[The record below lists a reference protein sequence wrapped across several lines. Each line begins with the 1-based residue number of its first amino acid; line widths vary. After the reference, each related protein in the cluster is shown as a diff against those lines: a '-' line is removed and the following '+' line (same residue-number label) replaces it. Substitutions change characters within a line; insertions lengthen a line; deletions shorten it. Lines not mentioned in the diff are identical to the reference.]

1 VFLKEAGNLDLGA
14 QSFQATGARQNG
26 SGVRK
31 FIAAEWL
38 YRENNSAEDAIDICH
53 RLMPPE
59 FSAASSVARWMIYI
73 IQSRQDR
80 AERPGV
86 LKMHQ
91 LLKQDMAPQ
100 ASQSGLLAP
109 DTTGM
114 NFYRAD
120 PALTDLLR
128 IHLPEKLFNHIE
140 PHLDRLGEL
149 AGGRLDECAR
159 LADRHGPV
167 LHPRDKFGRD
177 VQSIEY
183 HPAYHELERAAFGEF
198 GIHALSIRK
207 GIMGWPDKYPVVAK
221 HAFTFLFN
229 QTEFGMG
236 CPINVT
242 DGCAKLLANFGSEE
256 LKAKYFDGLTQT
268 DMSRLTQ
275 GGQFMTEKEGGSDV
289 GTLTTSAVQEGDHWR
304 LYGEKWFC
312 SNADAKVVMLL
323 ARPEGAP
330 PGTRGVGLFL
340 MPRFLEDGSQNH
352 YRIVRLKDK
361 LGTRSMAS
369 GEIKLEGAIAYAV
382 GKLDRGFVQMAEMVN
397 SSRLSNGVKST
408 ALMRRAWHDAMTVAK
423 NRVVFGSRIL
433 DLPLGRR
440 QLLKIMLA
448 TEQALSMSFL
458 TADAL
463 DRAEAG
469 SQDAAALL
477 RILTPT
483 LKFRA
488 TRDAR
493 KVCGDALEMRG
504 GIGYIEEFATAR
516 LLRDAHL
523 GSIWEGTGNIV
534 ALDALKRAVGR
545 HGAESALAAD
555 LHARL
560 DDSAEVPQA
569 WRDKLRGLADRAVG
583 FAREVAAHSDNEAE
597 SRRATSL
604 LYHVASAVQL
614 AWEAQRIHARRGDA
628 RRLLLSRLV
637 VDQRVTPNDPFRL
650 AENKSQGAIAALL
663 LGDRPAGM
671 AEVGELLRGA

>member
-1 VFLKEAGNLDLGA
+1 MQPLK
-14 QSFQATGARQNG
+14 
-26 SGVRK
+26 
-31 FIAAEWL
+31 
-38 YRENNSAEDAIDICH
+38 
-53 RLMPPE
+53 
-59 FSAASSVARWMIYI
+59 
-73 IQSRQDR
+73 QDR
-80 AERPGV
+80 A
-86 LKMHQ
+86 
-91 LLKQDMAPQ
+91 AA
-100 ASQSGLLAP
+100 ASQPGLLAP

-128 IHLPEKLFNHIE
+128 LHLPEALFRHIE
-140 PHLDRLGEL
+140 PHLDRLGGM
-149 AGGRLDECAR
+149 AGGTLDECAR
-159 LADRHGPV
+159 LADRHTPV
-167 LHPRDKFGRD
+167 LHQRDKFGRD
-177 VQSIEY
+177 TQYIEY
-183 HPAYHELERAAFGEF
+183 HPSYRELEKAAFGEF

-242 DGCAKLLANFGSEE
+242 DGCAKLLNNFGSEA
-256 LKAKYFDGLTQT
+256 LKARYLDGLTQT
-268 DMSRLTQ
+268 DMDKLTQ

-289 GTLTTSAVQEGDHWR
+289 GTLTTRAVQEGDHWR
-304 LYGEKWFC
+304 LHGEKWFC

-323 ARPEGAP
+323 ARPEGAG

-340 MPRFLEDGSQNH
+340 MPRYLDDGSQNH

-408 ALMRRAWHDAMTVAK
+408 ALMRRAHHDAMTVAQ
-423 NRVVFGSRIL
+423 NRVVFGRRII
-433 DLPLGRR
+433 DLPLARR
-440 QLLKIMLA
+440 QMMKIMLP

-534 ALDALKRAVGR
+534 AIDTLTRAVGR
-545 HGAESALAAD
+545 HGADAALAAD

-560 DDSAEVPQA
+560 DDSANVPQA
-569 WRDKLRGLADRAVG
+569 WRNRLRGLADRAIG
-583 FAREVAAHSDNEAE
+583 FARDVARSSDNEGDA
-597 SRRATSL
+597 RRATSL
-604 LYHVASAVQL
+604 LYHVASAVAL
-614 AWEAQRIHARRGDA
+614 AWEGGRIHEMRGDA
-628 RRLLLSRLV
+628 RRLLLSRMV
-637 VDQRVTPNDPFRL
+637 IDHRVSPGDPFQL
-650 AENKSQGAIAALL
+650 AETATQRKITDHL
-663 LGDRPAGM
+663 LGEHSVGM
-671 AEVGELLRGA
+671 AEVGELLDVT

>member
-1 VFLKEAGNLDLGA
+1 
-14 QSFQATGARQNG
+14 
-26 SGVRK
+26 
-31 FIAAEWL
+31 
-38 YRENNSAEDAIDICH
+38 
-53 RLMPPE
+53 
-59 FSAASSVARWMIYI
+59 
-73 IQSRQDR
+73 
-80 AERPGV
+80 
-86 LKMHQ
+86 MHQ
-91 LLKQDMAPQ
+91 LPTRDVAAK

-109 DTTGM
+109 DTSGM

-128 IHLPEKLFNHIE
+128 IHLSDALFRHIE
-140 PHLDRLGEL
+140 PHLDRLGAL
-149 AGGRLDECAR
+149 AGGHLDECAR
-159 LADRHGPV
+159 LADRHVPV
-167 LHPRDKFGRD
+167 LHQRDRFGRD
-177 VQSIEY
+177 AQWIEY
-183 HPAYHELERAAFGEF
+183 HPAYRELERAAFGEF
-198 GIHALSIRK
+198 GIHAMSLRK
-207 GIMGWPDKYPVVAK
+207 GILGWPDKYPVVAK

-229 QTEFGMG
+229 QAEFGLG

-242 DGCAKLLANFGSEE
+242 DGCAKLLANFGSAA
-256 LKAKYFDGLTQT
+256 LKERYLDGLTQT
-268 DMSRLTQ
+268 DMDKLTQ

-289 GTLTTSAVQEGDHWR
+289 GTLTTTAVQEGEHWR
-304 LYGEKWFC
+304 LHGEKWFC
-312 SNADAKVVMLL
+312 SNADAEVVMLL
-323 ARPEGAP
+323 ARPQGAEN
-330 PGTRGVGLFL
+330 GTRGVGLFL
-340 MPRFLEDGSQNH
+340 MPRHLDDGSQNH

-369 GEIKLEGAIAYAV
+369 GEIKLEGAIAFAV
-382 GKLDRGFVQMAEMVN
+382 GRLDRGFVQMAEMVN

-408 ALMRRAWHDAMTVAK
+408 ALMRRAHHDAMTVAT
-423 NRVVFGSRIL
+423 NRVVFGSRIV

-493 KVCGDALEMRG
+493 KVSGDALEMRG
-504 GIGYIEEFATAR
+504 GVGYIEEFATAR

-560 DDSAEVPQA
+560 DDSASVPQA
-569 WRDKLRGLADRAVG
+569 WRDRLRGLADRSVG
-583 FAREVAAHSDNEAE
+583 FAREVAARTENEAE
-597 SRRATSL
+597 ARRATSL
-604 LYHVASAVQL
+604 LYHVASAVAL
-614 AWEAQRIHARRGDA
+614 AWEGARIHEMRGDA

-637 VDQRVTPNDPFRL
+637 LDHRLSASDPFRL
-650 AENKSQGAIAALL
+650 AENTVQDVIAGHL
-663 LGDRPAGM
+663 LGDRAVGM
-671 AEVGELLRGA
+671 AEVGELLSAA

>member
-1 VFLKEAGNLDLGA
+1 M
-14 QSFQATGARQNG
+14 RQLAKHDQVNMP
-26 SGVRK
+26 
-31 FIAAEWL
+31 AET
-38 YRENNSAEDAIDICH
+38 
-53 RLMPPE
+53 P
-59 FSAASSVARWMIYI
+59 
-73 IQSRQDR
+73 
-80 AERPGV
+80 
-86 LKMHQ
+86 
-91 LLKQDMAPQ
+91 
-100 ASQSGLLAP
+100 GLLAP
-109 DTTGM
+109 DTSGM

-128 IHLPEKLFNHIE
+128 IHLPDALFRHIE
-140 PHLDRLGEL
+140 PHLDRLGAL
-149 AGGRLDECAR
+149 AGGHLDECAR
-159 LADRHGPV
+159 LADRHVPV
-167 LHPRDKFGRD
+167 LHQRDRFGRD
-177 VQSIEY
+177 AQWIEY
-183 HPAYHELERAAFGEF
+183 HPAYRELERSAFGEF
-198 GIHALSIRK
+198 GIHAMSLRK
-207 GIMGWPDKYPVVAK
+207 GIMGWPQPYPVVAK

-229 QTEFGMG
+229 QAEFGLG

-242 DGCAKLLANFGSEE
+242 DGCAKLLAKFGSEA
-256 LKAKYFDGLTQT
+256 LKAKYLDGLTQT

-289 GTLTTSAVQEGDHWR
+289 GKLTTTAAQEGDHWR
-304 LYGEKWFC
+304 LTGEKWFC
-312 SNADAKVVMLL
+312 SNADAQVVMLL
-323 ARPEGAP
+323 ARPEGAEG
-330 PGTRGVGLFL
+330 GTRGVGLFL
-340 MPRFLEDGSQNH
+340 MPRLLDDGSPNH

-408 ALMRRAWHDAMTVAK
+408 ALMRRAHHDAMTVAQ
-423 NRVVFGSRIL
+423 NRVVFGSRII
-433 DLPLGRR
+433 DLPLARR
-440 QLLKIMLA
+440 QLMKIMLA
-448 TEQALSMSFL
+448 TEQALSMSFI

-545 HGAESALAAD
+545 HGAEAALAAD

-560 DDSAEVPQA
+560 DDSSGVPQA
-569 WRDKLRGLADRAVG
+569 WRGTLRDLTDRAIG
-583 FAREVAAHSDNEAE
+583 FAREVASRADNEADA
-597 SRRATSL
+597 RRATSL
-604 LYHVASAVQL
+604 LYHVASSVAL
-614 AWEAQRIHARRGDA
+614 AWEGGRIHQMRGDA
-628 RRLLLSRLV
+628 RRLLLSRMV
-637 VDQRVTPNDPFRL
+637 VDHRVLPGDPFRL
-650 AENKSQGAIAALL
+650 AENATQRAITAHL
-663 LGDRPAGM
+663 LGDRAVGM
-671 AEVGELLRGA
+671 AEVGELLIAA

>member
-1 VFLKEAGNLDLGA
+1 
-14 QSFQATGARQNG
+14 
-26 SGVRK
+26 
-31 FIAAEWL
+31 
-38 YRENNSAEDAIDICH
+38 
-53 RLMPPE
+53 
-59 FSAASSVARWMIYI
+59 
-73 IQSRQDR
+73 
-80 AERPGV
+80 
-86 LKMHQ
+86 
-91 LLKQDMAPQ
+91 
-100 ASQSGLLAP
+100 
-109 DTTGM
+109 M

-128 IHLPEKLFNHIE
+128 IHLPEAVFNHIE
-140 PHLDRLGEL
+140 PHLDRLGGL
-149 AGGRLDECAR
+149 AGGHLDECAR
-159 LADRHGPV
+159 LADRHPPI
-167 LHPRDKFGRD
+167 LHPCDRFGRD
-177 VQSIEY
+177 VQWIEY
-183 HPAYHELERAAFGEF
+183 HPAYRELEKVAFSEF
-198 GIHALSIRK
+198 GIHAMSIRK
-207 GIMGWPDKYPVVAK
+207 GILGWGDKYPVVAK

-229 QTEFGMG
+229 QAEFGLG

-242 DGCAKLLANFGSEE
+242 DGCAKLLANFGSDA
-256 LKAKYFDGLTQT
+256 LKAKYLDGLTQT
-268 DMSRLTQ
+268 DMSKLTQ

-289 GTLTTSAVQEGDHWR
+289 GKLTTTAVQEGDHWR
-304 LYGEKWFC
+304 LSGEKWFC
-312 SNADAKVVMLL
+312 SNADAEVVMLL
-323 ARPEGAP
+323 ARPQGAEA
-330 PGTRGVGLFL
+330 GTRGVGLFL
-340 MPRFLEDGSQNH
+340 MPRHLEDGSQNH

-382 GKLDRGFVQMAEMVN
+382 GKLERGFVQMAEMVN

-408 ALMRRAWHDAMTVAK
+408 ALMRRAHHDAMTVAK
-423 NRVVFGSRIL
+423 NRVVFGGRIV

-440 QLLKIMLA
+440 QLMKIALA

-504 GIGYIEEFATAR
+504 GIGYIEEFATSR

-523 GSIWEGTGNIV
+523 GTIWEGTGNIV

-545 HGAESALAAD
+545 HGADSALAAD

-560 DDSAEVPQA
+560 DDSANVPQA
-569 WRDKLRGLADRAVG
+569 WRDRLRDLADRAVG
-583 FAREVAAHSDNEAE
+583 FAREVASRADNEAE
-597 SRRATSL
+597 ARRATSL
-604 LYHVASAVQL
+604 LYHVASAVAL
-614 AWEAQRIHARRGDA
+614 AWEGGRIQEMRGDA

-637 VDQRVTPNDPFRL
+637 VDHRISASDPFRL
-650 AENKSQGAIAALL
+650 AENATQHAIAGHL
-663 LGDRPAGM
+663 LGERSVGIV
-671 AEVGELLRGA
+671 EVGELLAAT

>member
-1 VFLKEAGNLDLGA
+1 MQQHSGHDL
-14 QSFQATGARQNG
+14 TAR
-26 SGVRK
+26 
-31 FIAAEWL
+31 A
-38 YRENNSAEDAIDICH
+38 
-53 RLMPPE
+53 
-59 FSAASSVARWMIYI
+59 
-73 IQSRQDR
+73 DR
-80 AERPGV
+80 P
-86 LKMHQ
+86 
-91 LLKQDMAPQ
+91 
-100 ASQSGLLAP
+100 GLLAP
-109 DTTGM
+109 DTSGM

-128 IHLPEKLFNHIE
+128 IHLPERIFNHIE
-140 PHLDRLGEL
+140 PHLDRLGGL
-149 AGGRLDECAR
+149 AGGYLDECAR
-159 LADRHGPV
+159 LADRHTPV
-167 LHPRDKFGRD
+167 LHQRDRFGRD
-177 VQSIEY
+177 MQWIEY
-183 HPAYHELERAAFGEF
+183 HPAYRELEKAAFGEF
-198 GIHALSIRK
+198 GIHAMSIRK
-207 GIMGWPDKYPVVAK
+207 DILGWPDKYPVVAK

-229 QTEFGMG
+229 QAEFGLG

-242 DGCAKLLANFGSEE
+242 DGCAKLLANFGSDA
-256 LKAKYFDGLTQT
+256 LKAKYLDGLTET
-268 DMSRLTQ
+268 NMEKLTQ

-304 LYGEKWFC
+304 LSGEKWFC
-312 SNADAKVVMLL
+312 SNADAEVVMLL
-323 ARPEGAP
+323 ARPQSAP
-330 PGTRGVGLFL
+330 GGTRGVGLFL
-340 MPRFLEDGSQNH
+340 MPRHLDDGSQNH

-382 GKLDRGFVQMAEMVN
+382 GRLDRGFVQMAEMVN

-408 ALMRRAWHDAMTVAK
+408 ALMRRAHHDAMTVAR
-423 NRVVFGSRIL
+423 NRVVFGSRIV

-440 QLLKIMLA
+440 QLMKIMLA

-534 ALDALKRAVGR
+534 ALDALKRAIGR
-545 HGAESALAAD
+545 HGADNALAAD

-560 DDSAEVPQA
+560 DDSTQVPQA
-569 WRDKLRGLADRAVG
+569 WRDRLRGLTDRTIG
-583 FAREVAAHSDNEAE
+583 FAREVASRTDNEAE
-597 SRRATSL
+597 ARRATSL
-604 LYHVASAVQL
+604 LYHVASAVAF
-614 AWEAQRIHARRGDA
+614 AWEAGRIHERRGDA

-637 VDQRVTPNDPFRL
+637 VDHRISASDPFRL
-650 AENKSQGAIAALL
+650 TENATQAAIADHLL
-663 LGDRPAGM
+663 DERPVGIV
-671 AEVGELLRGA
+671 EVGELLAAA

>member
-1 VFLKEAGNLDLGA
+1 
-14 QSFQATGARQNG
+14 
-26 SGVRK
+26 
-31 FIAAEWL
+31 
-38 YRENNSAEDAIDICH
+38 
-53 RLMPPE
+53 
-59 FSAASSVARWMIYI
+59 
-73 IQSRQDR
+73 
-80 AERPGV
+80 
-86 LKMHQ
+86 MHQ
-91 LLKQDMAPQ
+91 LPKHDATAKAGQG
-100 ASQSGLLAP
+100 GLLAP

-120 PALTDLLR
+120 PALADLLR
-128 IHLPEKLFNHIE
+128 IHLSDNLFRHIE
-140 PHLDRLGEL
+140 PHLDRLGAL
-149 AGGRLDECAR
+149 AGGHLDDCGR
-159 LADRHGPV
+159 LADRHVPV
-167 LHPRDKFGRD
+167 LHQRDKFGRD
-177 VQSIEY
+177 VQWIEY
-183 HPAYHELERAAFGEF
+183 HPAYRELERTAFGEF
-198 GIHALSIRK
+198 GIHAMSIRK
-207 GIMGWPDKYPVVAK
+207 GILGWPDKYPVLAK

-229 QTEFGMG
+229 QAEFGLG

-242 DGCAKLLANFGSEE
+242 DGCAKLLANFGSDA
-256 LKAKYFDGLTQT
+256 LKAKYLDGLTET
-268 DMSRLTQ
+268 DMEKLTQ

-289 GTLTTSAVQEGDHWR
+289 GTLTTTAVREGDYFR
-304 LYGEKWFC
+304 LTGEKWFC

-323 ARPEGAP
+323 ARPEGAVG
-330 PGTRGVGLFL
+330 GTRGVGLFL
-340 MPRFLEDGSQNH
+340 MPRLLDDGSQNH

-369 GEIKLEGAIAYAV
+369 GEIKLEGAIAYTV
-382 GKLDRGFVQMAEMVN
+382 GRLDRGFVQMAEMVN

-408 ALMRRAWHDAMTVAK
+408 ALMRRAYHDAMTVAN
-423 NRVVFGSRIL
+423 NRVVFGSRIV

-440 QLLKIMLA
+440 QLMKIMLA
-448 TEQALSMSFL
+448 TEQGLSMSFL

-493 KVCGDALEMRG
+493 KVCGDAMEMRG

-545 HGAESALAAD
+545 HGAELALAAD

-560 DDSAEVPQA
+560 DDSAQVPQA
-569 WRDKLRGLADRAVG
+569 WCDRLRGLTDRAIT
-583 FAREVAAHSDNEAE
+583 FARDVAARTENEAE
-597 SRRATSL
+597 ARRAASL
-604 LYHVASAVQL
+604 LYHVASAVAL
-614 AWEAQRIHARRGDA
+614 GWEAGRIHDRRGDA

-637 VDQRVTPNDPFRL
+637 IDHRVTASDPFRL
-650 AENKSQGAIAALL
+650 TENKAQDAIVSLL
-663 LGDRPAGM
+663 LGERAVGM
-671 AEVGELLRGA
+671 AEVGELVLAA

>member
-1 VFLKEAGNLDLGA
+1 M
-14 QSFQATGARQNG
+14 
-26 SGVRK
+26 
-31 FIAAEWL
+31 
-38 YRENNSAEDAIDICH
+38 H
-53 RLMPPE
+53 PLMQDRG
-59 FSAASSVARWMIYI
+59 AAS
-73 IQSRQDR
+73 
-80 AERPGV
+80 
-86 LKMHQ
+86 
-91 LLKQDMAPQ
+91 
-100 ASQSGLLAP
+100 ASQPGLLAP

-128 IHLPEKLFNHIE
+128 LHLSDALFRHIE

-149 AGGRLDECAR
+149 AGGYLDECAR
-159 LADRHGPV
+159 LADRHTPV
-167 LHPRDKFGRD
+167 LHQRDKFGRD
-177 VQSIEY
+177 TQYIEY
-183 HPAYHELERAAFGEF
+183 HPAYRELEKAAFGEF

-242 DGCAKLLANFGSEE
+242 DGCAKLLNNFGSDA
-256 LKAKYFDGLTQT
+256 LKAKYLDGLTQT
-268 DMSRLTQ
+268 DMSKLTQ

-289 GTLTTSAVQEGDHWR
+289 GTLTTRAVQEGDHWR

-323 ARPEGAP
+323 ARPEGAG

-340 MPRFLEDGSQNH
+340 MPRFLDDGSQNH

-369 GEIKLEGAIAYAV
+369 GEIKFEGAIAYAV

-408 ALMRRAWHDAMTVAK
+408 ALMRRAHHDAMTVAK
-423 NRVVFGSRIL
+423 NRVVFGQRII
-433 DLPLGRR
+433 DLPLARR
-440 QLLKIMLA
+440 QLMKIMLP

-534 ALDALKRAVGR
+534 AIDTLTRAVGR
-545 HGAESALAAD
+545 HGADAALAAD

-560 DDSAEVPQA
+560 DDSANVPQA
-569 WRDKLRGLADRAVG
+569 WRNRLRELTDRAVG
-583 FAREVAAHSDNEAE
+583 FAREIASRSDNEGDA
-597 SRRATSL
+597 RRATSL
-604 LYHVASAVQL
+604 LYQVASAVAL
-614 AWEAQRIHARRGDA
+614 AWEGGRIHEMRGDA
-628 RRLLLSRLV
+628 RRLLLSRMV
-637 VDQRVTPNDPFRL
+637 IDHRVSTGDPFRL
-650 AENKSQGAIAALL
+650 TENATQRAITDHL
-663 LGDRPAGM
+663 LGDRDVGM
-671 AEVGELLRGA
+671 AEVGELLVAA

>member
-1 VFLKEAGNLDLGA
+1 
-14 QSFQATGARQNG
+14 
-26 SGVRK
+26 
-31 FIAAEWL
+31 
-38 YRENNSAEDAIDICH
+38 
-53 RLMPPE
+53 
-59 FSAASSVARWMIYI
+59 
-73 IQSRQDR
+73 
-80 AERPGV
+80 
-86 LKMHQ
+86 MHQ
-91 LLKQDMAPQ
+91 QIKGDTIAG
-100 ASQSGLLAP
+100 SSGLLAP
-109 DTTGM
+109 DTTGL

-120 PALTDLLR
+120 PTLSDLLR
-128 IHLPEKLFNHIE
+128 IHLPDALFRHLE

-149 AGGRLDECAR
+149 AGSRLDECAR

-167 LHPRDKFGRD
+167 LHQRDRFGRD
-177 VQSIEY
+177 VQWIEY
-183 HPAYHELERAAFGEF
+183 HPAYRELERAAFGEF
-198 GIHALSIRK
+198 GIHAMSIRK
-207 GIMGWPDKYPVVAK
+207 GILGWPDKYPVVAK

-229 QTEFGMG
+229 QAEFGLG

-242 DGCAKLLANFGSEE
+242 DGCAKLLAKFGSED
-256 LKAKYFDGLTQT
+256 LKAKYLDGLTQT
-268 DMSRLTQ
+268 DMAKLTQ

-289 GTLTTSAVQEGDHWR
+289 GTLTTIAVPEGDHWR
-304 LYGEKWFC
+304 LHGEKWFC
-312 SNADAKVVMLL
+312 SNADAKIVMLL
-323 ARPEGAP
+323 ARPQGAP
-330 PGTRGVGLFL
+330 GGTRGVGLFL
-340 MPRFLEDGSQNH
+340 MPRSLDDGSQNH

-382 GKLDRGFVQMAEMVN
+382 GRLDRGFVQMAEMVN

-408 ALMRRAWHDAMTVAK
+408 ALMRRACHDAMTVAR
-423 NRVVFGSRIL
+423 NRVVFGSRII

-469 SQDAAALL
+469 SQDAATLL

-493 KVCGDALEMRG
+493 KVCGDAMEMRG
-504 GIGYIEEFATAR
+504 GVGYIEEFATAR

-555 LHARL
+555 LNARL
-560 DDSAEVPQA
+560 DEAGQVPQA
-569 WRDKLRGLADRAVG
+569 WRDRLRSLTDRAVG
-583 FAREVAAHSDNEAE
+583 FAREVAARADNEAE
-597 SRRATSL
+597 ARRATSL
-604 LYHVASAVQL
+604 LYHVASAVAL
-614 AWEAQRIHARRGDA
+614 AWEGERINQMRGDA

-637 VDQRVTPNDPFRL
+637 VDHRLSAGYPFRST
-650 AENKSQGAIAALL
+650 ENATQAAIGGLL
-663 LGDRPAGM
+663 LGERAAGM
-671 AEVGELLRGA
+671 TEVGELLLAA

>member
-1 VFLKEAGNLDLGA
+1 MTN
-14 QSFQATGARQNG
+14 
-26 SGVRK
+26 
-31 FIAAEWL
+31 I
-38 YRENNSAEDAIDICH
+38 
-53 RLMPPE
+53 
-59 FSAASSVARWMIYI
+59 
-73 IQSRQDR
+73 
-80 AERPGV
+80 ERNEQG
-86 LKMHQ
+86 LKMQ
-91 LLKQDMAPQ
+91 PLKQDRKTPAGDQP
-100 ASQSGLLAP
+100 GLLAP

-128 IHLPEKLFNHIE
+128 LHLPEALFRHIE
-140 PHLDRLGEL
+140 PHLDRLGGL
-149 AGGRLDECAR
+149 AGGHLDECAR
-159 LADRHGPV
+159 LADRHTPV
-167 LHPRDKFGRD
+167 LHQRDRFGRD
-177 VQSIEY
+177 SQYIEY
-183 HPAYHELERAAFGEF
+183 HPAYRELEKAAFGEF
-198 GIHALSIRK
+198 GIHAMSIRK

-229 QTEFGMG
+229 QAEFGLG

-242 DGCAKLLANFGSEE
+242 DGCAKLLNNFGSEA
-256 LKAKYFDGLTQT
+256 LKAKYLDGLTQT
-268 DMSRLTQ
+268 DMRKLTQ

-312 SNADAKVVMLL
+312 SNADAEVVMLL
-323 ARPEGAP
+323 ARPNGAG

-340 MPRFLEDGSQNH
+340 MPRRLDDGSQNH

-408 ALMRRAWHDAMTVAK
+408 ALMRRAHHDAMTVAK
-423 NRVVFGSRIL
+423 NRVVFGQRII
-433 DLPLGRR
+433 DLPLARR
-440 QLLKIMLA
+440 QLMKIMLA

-545 HGAESALAAD
+545 HGADAALAAD

-560 DDSAEVPQA
+560 DDSANVPQA
-569 WRDKLRGLADRAVG
+569 WRNRLRGLSDRAIG
-583 FAREVAAHSDNEAE
+583 FAREVASRTDNEADA
-597 SRRATSL
+597 RRATSL
-604 LYHVASAVQL
+604 LYQVASAVAL
-614 AWEAQRIHARRGDA
+614 TWEGGRIHEMRGDA
-628 RRLLLSRLV
+628 RRLLLSRMV
-637 VDQRVTPNDPFRL
+637 IDHRVTASDPFRL
-650 AENKSQGAIAALL
+650 TENAVQRAITDHL
-663 LGDRPAGM
+663 LGERAVGM
-671 AEVGELLRGA
+671 AEVGELIIAA

>member
-1 VFLKEAGNLDLGA
+1 MTNIGRNEQGLKMQPLKQERA
-14 QSFQATGARQNG
+14 
-26 SGVRK
+26 
-31 FIAAEWL
+31 
-38 YRENNSAEDAIDICH
+38 
-53 RLMPPE
+53 
-59 FSAASSVARWMIYI
+59 AASAN
-73 IQSRQDR
+73 Q
-80 AERPGV
+80 P
-86 LKMHQ
+86 
-91 LLKQDMAPQ
+91 
-100 ASQSGLLAP
+100 GLLAP

-120 PALTDLLR
+120 PALTDLLKL
-128 IHLPEKLFNHIE
+128 HLPDALFRHIE
-140 PHLDRLGEL
+140 PHLDRLGGL
-149 AGGRLDECAR
+149 AGGTLDECAR
-159 LADRHGPV
+159 LADRHTPV
-167 LHPRDKFGRD
+167 LHQRDRFGRD
-177 VQSIEY
+177 SQYIEY
-183 HPAYHELERAAFGEF
+183 HPAYRELEKAAFGEF
-198 GIHALSIRK
+198 GIHAMSIRK

-242 DGCAKLLANFGSEE
+242 DGCAKLLNKFGSEP
-256 LKAKYFDGLTQT
+256 LKARYLDGLTQT
-268 DMSRLTQ
+268 DMSKLTQ

-289 GTLTTSAVQEGDHWR
+289 GTLTTTAVQDGDHWR
-304 LYGEKWFC
+304 LHGEKWFC
-312 SNADAKVVMLL
+312 SNADAEVVMLL
-323 ARPEGAP
+323 ARPEGAG

-340 MPRFLEDGSQNH
+340 MPRWLEDGSQNH

-397 SSRLSNGVKST
+397 SSRLSNGVKSA
-408 ALMRRAWHDAMTVAK
+408 ALMRRAHHDAMTVAR
-423 NRVVFGSRIL
+423 NRVVFGQRII
-433 DLPLGRR
+433 DLPLARR
-440 QLLKIMLA
+440 QLMKIMLP

-534 ALDALKRAVGR
+534 AIDALKRAVGR
-545 HGAESALAAD
+545 HGADAALAAD

-560 DDSAEVPQA
+560 DDSANVPQA
-569 WRDKLRGLADRAVG
+569 WRNRLGDLVDRAIG
-583 FAREVAAHSDNEAE
+583 FAREVAARSDNEGDA
-597 SRRATSL
+597 RRATSL
-604 LYHVASAVQL
+604 LYHVASAVAL
-614 AWEAQRIHARRGDA
+614 AWEGGRIHEMRGDA
-628 RRLLLSRLV
+628 RRLLLSRMV
-637 VDQRVTPNDPFRL
+637 IDHRVSPSDPFQLTESAAQR
-650 AENKSQGAIAALL
+650 AITGHL
-663 LGDRPAGM
+663 LGERAVGM
-671 AEVGELLRGA
+671 AEVGELLSAA

>member
-1 VFLKEAGNLDLGA
+1 M
-14 QSFQATGARQNG
+14 Q
-26 SGVRK
+26 
-31 FIAAEWL
+31 
-38 YRENNSAEDAIDICH
+38 
-53 RLMPPE
+53 P
-59 FSAASSVARWMIYI
+59 
-73 IQSRQDR
+73 
-80 AERPGV
+80 
-86 LKMHQ
+86 
-91 LLKQDMAPQ
+91 LKQDQ
-100 ASQSGLLAP
+100 KTSSVSQPGLLAP

-120 PALTDLLR
+120 PALTDLLKL
-128 IHLPEKLFNHIE
+128 HLPEALFRHIE
-140 PHLDRLGEL
+140 PHLDRLGGL
-149 AGGRLDECAR
+149 AGGFLDECAR
-159 LADRHGPV
+159 LADRHTPV
-167 LHPRDKFGRD
+167 LHQRDKFGRD
-177 VQSIEY
+177 VQHIEY
-183 HPAYHELERAAFGEF
+183 HPAYRDIEKVAFGEF

-207 GIMGWPDKYPVVAK
+207 DIMGWPDKYPVVAK

-242 DGCAKLLANFGSEE
+242 DGCAKLLANFGSEA
-256 LKAKYFDGLTQT
+256 LKAKYLDGLTQT

-289 GTLTTSAVQEGDHWR
+289 GTLTTRAVQEGDHWR

-323 ARPEGAP
+323 ARPEGAG

-340 MPRFLEDGSQNH
+340 MPRFLDDGAQNH

-369 GEIKLEGAIAYAV
+369 GEIKLDGAIAYAV

-408 ALMRRAWHDAMTVAK
+408 ALMRRAFHDAMTVAK
-423 NRVVFGSRIL
+423 GRVVFGSRII
-433 DLPLGRR
+433 DLPLARR
-440 QLLKIMLA
+440 QLMKIMLP

-493 KVCGDALEMRG
+493 KVCGDAMEMRG
-504 GIGYIEEFATAR
+504 GIGYIEEFVTPR

-534 ALDALKRAVGR
+534 AIDALKRAVGR
-545 HGAESALAAD
+545 HGADNALAAD
-555 LHARL
+555 LHVRL
-560 DDSAEVPQA
+560 DGSPNVPQA
-569 WRDKLRGLADRAVG
+569 WRSRLRDLSDRAIG
-583 FAREVAAHSDNEAE
+583 FAREVSGSIDNEGDA
-597 SRRATSL
+597 RRATSL
-604 LYHVASAVQL
+604 LYHVASAVAL
-614 AWEAQRIHARRGDA
+614 AWEGGRIHEMRGDA
-628 RRLLLSRLV
+628 RRLLLSRMV
-637 VDQRVTPNDPFRL
+637 IDHRVMPGDPFRL
-650 AENKSQGAIAALL
+650 AENAVQRRMTEHL
-663 LGDRPAGM
+663 LGDRAVGM
-671 AEVGELLRGA
+671 AEVGELLIAA

>member
-1 VFLKEAGNLDLGA
+1 MQPLKNDRTA
-14 QSFQATGARQNG
+14 
-26 SGVRK
+26 
-31 FIAAEWL
+31 IAAEQ
-38 YRENNSAEDAIDICH
+38 
-53 RLMPPE
+53 P
-59 FSAASSVARWMIYI
+59 
-73 IQSRQDR
+73 
-80 AERPGV
+80 
-86 LKMHQ
+86 
-91 LLKQDMAPQ
+91 
-100 ASQSGLLAP
+100 GLLAP
-109 DTTGM
+109 DTSGM

-128 IHLPEKLFNHIE
+128 IHLPDPLFRHIE
-140 PHLDRLGEL
+140 PHLDRLGAL
-149 AGGRLDECAR
+149 AGGHLDECAR
-159 LADRHGPV
+159 LADRHTPV
-167 LHPRDKFGRD
+167 LHQRDRFGRD
-177 VQSIEY
+177 AQYIEY
-183 HPAYHELERAAFGEF
+183 HPAYRELEKAAFGEF
-198 GIHALSIRK
+198 GIHAMSVRK
-207 GIMGWPDKYPVVAK
+207 GILDWPQTYPVVAK

-229 QTEFGMG
+229 QAEFGLG

-242 DGCAKLLANFGSEE
+242 DGCAKLLSKFGDET
-256 LKAKYFDGLTQT
+256 LKAKYLDGLTQT
-268 DMSRLTQ
+268 DMSKLTQ

-289 GTLTTSAVQEGDHWR
+289 GKLTTTATQEGDHWR
-304 LYGEKWFC
+304 LSGEKWFC
-312 SNADAKVVMLL
+312 SNADAEVVMLL
-323 ARPEGAP
+323 ARPEGAVG
-330 PGTRGVGLFL
+330 GTRGVGLFL
-340 MPRFLEDGSQNH
+340 MPRRLDDGSPNH

-408 ALMRRAWHDAMTVAK
+408 ALMRRAHHDAMTVAQ
-423 NRVVFGSRIL
+423 NRVVFGQRII
-433 DLPLGRR
+433 DLPLARR
-440 QLLKIMLA
+440 QLMKIMLA

-469 SQDAAALL
+469 SQDAATLL

-504 GIGYIEEFATAR
+504 GIGYIEEFAPAR

-545 HGAESALAAD
+545 HGADAALAAD

-560 DDSAEVPQA
+560 DDSANVPQA
-569 WRDKLRGLADRAVG
+569 WRDRLRDLTDRAIG
-583 FAREVAAHSDNEAE
+583 FAREVAARTDNEVEA
-597 SRRATSL
+597 RRATSL
-604 LYHVASAVQL
+604 LYHVASAVAL
-614 AWEAQRIHARRGDA
+614 AWEGGRIHEMRGDA

-637 VDQRVTPNDPFRL
+637 IDHRVSANDPFRL
-650 AENKSQGAIAALL
+650 TENGGQRAITGHL
-663 LGDRPAGM
+663 LGDRAVGM
-671 AEVGELLRGA
+671 AEVGELLVAA

>member
-1 VFLKEAGNLDLGA
+1 MNAHA
-14 QSFQATGARQNG
+14 Q
-26 SGVRK
+26 
-31 FIAAEWL
+31 IAANL
-38 YRENNSAEDAIDICH
+38 I
-53 RLMPPE
+53 
-59 FSAASSVARWMIYI
+59 
-73 IQSRQDR
+73 
-80 AERPGV
+80 
-86 LKMHQ
+86 
-91 LLKQDMAPQ
+91 
-100 ASQSGLLAP
+100 AP
-109 DTTGM
+109 DTSGM

-128 IHLPEKLFNHIE
+128 IHLPEDLFNHIE
-140 PHLDRLGEL
+140 PHLDRLGGL
-149 AGGRLDECAR
+149 VGGPLDEAGR
-159 LADRHGPV
+159 MADKHGPV
-167 LHPRDKFGRD
+167 LHQRDKFGQD
-177 VQSIEY
+177 VQWVEY
-183 HPAYHELERAAFGEF
+183 HPAYRELENAAFGEF
-198 GIHALSIRK
+198 GIHALSHRK
-207 GIMGWPDKYPVVAK
+207 GIMGWPSTYPVTAK

-229 QTEFGMG
+229 QAEFGMG

-242 DGCAKLLANFGSEE
+242 DGAAKLLSNYGDDA
-256 LKAKYFDGLTQT
+256 LKAKYLDRLTQT
-268 DMSRLTQ
+268 DMSKLTQ

-289 GTLTTSAVQEGDHWR
+289 GKLTTSAVQDGDHWR
-304 LYGEKWFC
+304 LTGEKWFC

-323 ARPEGAP
+323 ARPEGAVG
-330 PGTRGVGLFL
+330 GTKGVGLFL
-340 MPRFLEDGSQNH
+340 MPRTLDDGTPNH

-408 ALMRRAWHDAMTVAK
+408 SLMRRAWHDAMAVARG
-423 NRVVFGSRIL
+423 RVVFGQRII
-433 DLPLGRR
+433 DMPLARR
-440 QLLKIMLA
+440 QLMKIMVA

-493 KVCGDALEMRG
+493 KVCGDAMEIRG
-504 GIGYIEEFATAR
+504 GVGYIEEFATAR

-534 ALDALKRAVGR
+534 ALDALMRAVGR
-545 HGAESALAAD
+545 HGAEAALAAD

-560 DDSAEVPQA
+560 DDSPSVPQA
-569 WRDKLRGLADRAVG
+569 WRDRLRGLADKAID
-583 FAREVAAHSDNEAE
+583 FAREVAARSDNEGDA
-597 SRRATSL
+597 RRATSS
-604 LYHVASAVQL
+604 LYHVASAI
-614 AWEAQRIHARRGDA
+614 AMTWEAHRIHEQRGDA

-637 VDQRVTPNDPFRL
+637 IDHRLMTPDPF
-650 AENKSQGAIAALL
+650 AVIESETQKQIVAHL
-663 LGDRPAGM
+663 LGERDVSMEEASRLMLA
-671 AEVGELLRGA
+671 

>member
-1 VFLKEAGNLDLGA
+1 
-14 QSFQATGARQNG
+14 
-26 SGVRK
+26 
-31 FIAAEWL
+31 
-38 YRENNSAEDAIDICH
+38 
-53 RLMPPE
+53 
-59 FSAASSVARWMIYI
+59 
-73 IQSRQDR
+73 
-80 AERPGV
+80 
-86 LKMHQ
+86 
-91 LLKQDMAPQ
+91 
-100 ASQSGLLAP
+100 
-109 DTTGM
+109 M

-120 PALTDLLR
+120 PALADLLR
-128 IHLPEKLFNHIE
+128 IHLPDSLFRHIE

-159 LADRHGPV
+159 LADRHVPV
-167 LHPRDKFGRD
+167 LHQRDRFGRD
-177 VQSIEY
+177 IQWIEY
-183 HPAYHELERAAFGEF
+183 HPSYRELERAAFGEF
-198 GIHALSIRK
+198 GIHAMSLRK
-207 GIMGWPDKYPVVAK
+207 GILGWPDKYPVTAK

-229 QTEFGMG
+229 QAEFGLG

-242 DGCAKLLANFGSEE
+242 DGCAKLLANFGSED
-256 LKAKYFDGLTQT
+256 LKAKYLDGLTQT

-289 GTLTTSAVQEGDHWR
+289 GTLATTAVREGDHWR
-304 LYGEKWFC
+304 LFGEKWFC
-312 SNADAKVVMLL
+312 SNADAEIVMLL
-323 ARPEGAP
+323 ARPEGAG

-340 MPRFLEDGSQNH
+340 MPRKLDGGLPNH

-382 GKLDRGFVQMAEMVN
+382 GRLDRGFVQMAEMVN

-408 ALMRRAWHDAMTVAK
+408 ALMRRAYHDAMTVAQ
-423 NRVVFGSRIL
+423 NRVVFGSRII
-433 DLPLGRR
+433 DLPLARR
-440 QLLKIMLA
+440 QLMKIMLA
-448 TEQALSMSFL
+448 TEQALSLSL
-458 TADAL
+458 ATADAL

-493 KVCGDALEMRG
+493 KVCGDAMEMRG

-534 ALDALKRAVGR
+534 AIDALARAVGR
-545 HGAESALAAD
+545 HGADAALAAD

-560 DDSAEVPQA
+560 DDSAIVPGG
-569 WRDKLRGLADRAVG
+569 WRDRLRALTDRAVG
-583 FAREVAAHSDNEAE
+583 FAREVAARGDNEADA
-597 SRRATSL
+597 RRATSL
-604 LYHVASAVQL
+604 LYHVASAVMLAFEGGRIQQL
-614 AWEAQRIHARRGDA
+614 RGDA

-637 VDQRVTPNDPFRL
+637 VDHRLGEGDPFRL
-650 AENKSQGAIAALL
+650 ADSATQRRITDFL
-663 LGDRPAGM
+663 LGEPAVGIT
-671 AEVGELLRGA
+671 EVGELLAA